1 MSIDYETLVPEELY
15 YFVTGRKGILISQPA
30 ITEKSS
36 FVNVKEIIQIMIDD
50 VIMILDDGIIHERT
64 ID

>member
-1 MSIDYETLVPEELY
+1 MPT
-15 YFVTGRKGILISQPA
+15 A